1 MAYLIDNEQV
11 YLLNKQTDVHLNQQF
26 SKFAFVLDV
35 PFGELPIDQQEQFTK
50 ILKSVNQDVEGTCML
65 SVSSTWSLHL
75 LEKCGV
81 KYIVVFSSQ
90 PLAVFQSANV
100 SKHKCF
106 SISTLEIIIISS
118 LEIFQKSDTEK
129 KLLWGFMKPRI

>member
-11 YLLNKQTDVHLNQQF
+11 YFLNKQTDIHLHQQF

-35 PFGELPIDQQEQFTK
+35 PFVELPPDQQEQFAK
-50 ILKSVNQDVEGTCML
+50 ILKSINQEVEGTCIL
-65 SVSSTWSLHL
+65 SGSSNWSLHL

-100 SKHKCF
+100 SKHKSF
-106 SISTLEIIIISS
+106 SISTLELIIISS
-118 LEIFQKSDTEK
+118 LETFQKSDAEK

>member
-1 MAYLIDNEQV
+1 MYTLINS
-11 YLLNKQTDVHLNQQF
+11 F

-65 SVSSTWSLHL
+65 SVSTTWSLHL

-81 KYIVVFSSQ
+81 KVHRCFFFSTISC
-90 PLAVFQSANV
+90 FQSANI
-100 SKHKCF
+100 SKHKSF

>member
-11 YLLNKQTDVHLNQQF
+11 YLLNKQTDIHLHQQF

-35 PFGELPIDQQEQFTK
+35 PFAELPADQQEQFAK
-50 ILKSVNQDVEGTCML
+50 ILKSVNQDVEGTCIL
-65 SVSSTWSLHL
+65 TGSSTWSLHL
-75 LEKCGV
+75 LEKCGINF
-81 KYIVVFSSQ
+81 IVVFSSQ

-100 SKHKCF
+100 SKHKPF
-106 SISTLEIIIISS
+106 SISTLEIMIISG
-118 LEIFQKSDTEK
+118 LETFQKSDTEK